1 VTKVSFHEER
11 FPFPPCQDAEVVG
24 AYVGDFM
31 RVAVGRIDLLFGK
44 GYAREHP
51 ELFGQFITAQMI
63 RVAAN
68 AIGAVAQQIED
79 FPRPD
84 EKIAQAINKA
94 VTMFNRTQ
102 PTEND

>member
-1 VTKVSFHEER
+1 MTTR

-31 RVAVGRIDLLFGK
+31 RVAVARIDLLFGK
-44 GYAREHP
+44 GYAHDHP
-51 ELFGQFITAQMI
+51 ELVGQFIVAQMM

-68 AIGAVAQQIED
+68 AIGAVAHQIED

-84 EKIAQAINKA
+84 EKIAQAINRGVA
-94 VTMFNRTQ
+94 MFNR
-102 PTEND
+102 EKD